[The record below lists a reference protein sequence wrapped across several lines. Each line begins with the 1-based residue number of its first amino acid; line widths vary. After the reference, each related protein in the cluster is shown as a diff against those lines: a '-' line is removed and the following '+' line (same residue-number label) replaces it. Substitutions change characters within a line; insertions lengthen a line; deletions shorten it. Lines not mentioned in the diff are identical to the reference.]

1 MEVSEKGKK
10 IQIPIRLHNGNLAD
24 PQNHVDQ
31 KNTKNKSIKFIPI
44 RVNHIQMNNTSVIKS
59 KMTIISQMTIEQNI
73 QLCDINLHADLESK
87 VVTSVSKIDVTKSRK
102 NQEEFNRT
110 IDEIEV

>member
-31 KNTKNKSIKFIPI
+31 KYTKHKSIKFIPI
-44 RVNHIQMNNTSVIKS
+44 RVKHIQMNNTSVIKS
-59 KMTIISQMTIEQNI
+59 KMTIISQMTIEQNK
-73 QLCDINLHADLESK
+73 QLCDINLEADLESK
-87 VVTSVSKIDVTKSRK
+87 VIPSVSKIDVTKRRK
-102 NQEEFNRT
+102 YQKEINKT
-110 IDEIEV
+110 IDDIEV